1 MTDWPELEA
10 ARRRREAIRR
20 IEEFV
25 DRRMQQLEQSELISD
40 TEQEEQKDLALP
52 VHDLFA
58 EWDQPIRSLLDPL
71 AEATWSEKNVH
82 WQVKARLV
90 ERAGAPGAVLTWQV
104 VLFPVRF
111 FYNTGF
117 YIHLVIDQNYRPKVF
132 LIECGEKD
140 RFIRAKLAVSCLKT
154 ALLEAYEAGPV
165 KHLFAEDNCGVPI
178 ENK

>member
-1 MTDWPELEA
+1 M
-10 ARRRREAIRR
+10 
-20 IEEFV
+20 
-25 DRRMQQLEQSELISD
+25 
-40 TEQEEQKDLALP
+40 
-52 VHDLFA
+52 
-58 EWDQPIRSLLDPL
+58 LDPL
-71 AEATWSEKNVH
+71 AEATWSEKNSS
-82 WQVKARLV
+82 L
-90 ERAGAPGAVLTWQV
+90 AGQSPPGGTGRCPGAVLTWQV
-104 VLFPVRF
+104 VLFPIRF
-111 FYNTGF
+111 FYNTGY